1 MRVNKLLFLLF
12 LVVPFLA
19 GAQQTYFTNV
29 ANSQFKTLQVGVAGQ
44 LISEPYIPLGTPK
57 QIQISFDQLGDDGFT
72 QYAYSVIHCD
82 GNWTQSMLTPLEY
95 MNGFQGSLIN
105 NYNNSMG
112 TTQSYTNYQLL
123 LPNSDV
129 QFKVSG
135 NYAIQIYNENT
146 PDEILMTACFSIVEP
161 VVVVN
166 GAITGNTNID
176 TNQSHQQVNFTI
188 NYPNFPINYPETD
201 LKVFVYQDSRR
212 DNMVTNLQPMN
223 ISGSQVTYAYNN
235 QLVFPGGNE
244 YRRMEFLSD
253 KYVGMHVQNITW
265 HNPYYN
271 VELMTDYKRNN
282 QVWQY
287 DQDQDGRFFINCSAC
302 TNPSYQSD
310 YFIVHFTLSCDE
322 LQGGDVYLNGDLVYD
337 LFTPAS
343 QMSYNSQANRYEK
356 AILLKQG
363 SYNYQYLFV
372 PNGSTVGQTG
382 PIEGNFYETQNEY
395 SIYVY
400 YRPFGARYDRLIGAV
415 TLRNP
420 MSVF

>member
-265 HNPYYN
+265 HKPYYN

-287 DQDQDGRFFINCSAC
+287 DQDKDGRFFINCSAC

-322 LQGGDVYLNGDLVYD
+322 LQGGDVYLHGDLVYD